1 MSTIITS
8 KVLENIYKERNKSTK
23 KYDYGLVIVIG
34 GSNLYTGSP
43 ILSAMSALRTGA
55 DVVQIIAP
63 ERVSNTA
70 ANFSPDIISF
80 PLEGEHLSLNHLSKL
95 ITLTRIA
102 EDVSRGNLAVVIGG
116 GIGRDEKTKELVREY
131 VKKSLVPIVIDADGI
146 YAFEKGG
153 NFVFN
158 HHEKN
163 NNVIF
168 TPHLYEF
175 FILSGKNIENYKEKE
190 RELIVKE
197 TAKEIKATI
206 LLKGKID
213 YISDGQNVAK
223 NKMSIPYM
231 AKAGTGDV
239 LAGIVGALLARRISA
254 FDACCS
260 GAILNTLAGSL
271 TAKKKKEGMVALDL
285 VENIPNVIRAIYKKQ
300 TND

>member
-1 MSTIITS
+1 MSTIISS
-8 KVLENIYKERNKSTK
+8 KILEKIYKERGKTSK

-43 ILSAMSALRTGA
+43 VLSALGALRTGA
-55 DVVQIIAP
+55 DAVQIIAP
-63 ERVSNTA
+63 QRVSDSA

-80 PLEGEHLSLNHLSKL
+80 PLEGNYLSLSHLPKL
-95 ITLTRIA
+95 ITLTKIA
-102 EDVSRGNLAVVIGG
+102 EDVSHGNVAVVIGG

-131 VKKSLVPIVIDADGI
+131 VKKSHTPTVIDADGI

-153 NFVFN
+153 KFVFN

-163 NNVIF
+163 NNIVF

-190 RELIVKE
+190 KE
-197 TAKEIKATI
+197 TIIKEAAKEINATI
-206 LLKGKID
+206 LLKGKTD
-213 YISDGQNVAK
+213 YISDGVNFAK

-239 LAGIVGALLARRISA
+239 LAGIVGAMIARRLTP
-254 FDACCS
+254 FDASCC
-260 GAILNTLAGSL
+260 GAILNTLSGKL
-271 TAKKKKEGMVALDL
+271 TAKQKREGMIAMDL
-285 VENIPNVIRAIYKKQ
+285 VENIPSVIKNIYNKQ
-300 TND
+300 QK